1 MEKQVYMIDSRKKK
15 NIATSSEVNETT
27 NKHKKVVREAFKDG
41 GSVVTFDDMKV
52 TPKELTDALVAL
64 NISFTMGDM
73 PYNTKGG
80 GITYKKTLLVSNQEK
95 VQKIINEKD

>member
-15 NIATSSEVNETT
+15 NIATSSEINEIM

-64 NISFTMGDM
+64 DISFMMGDM

>member
-1 MEKQVYMIDSRKKK
+1 MEKQVYMIDNKKKK
-15 NIATSSEVNETT
+15 NIATSSEVNETM

-64 NISFTMGDM
+64 DISFMMGDM

-80 GITYKKTLLVSNQEK
+80 GITYKKTLIVNNEK
-95 VQKIINEKD
+95 EIQKIINEKD

>member
-1 MEKQVYMIDSRKKK
+1 MTDNGKKK
-15 NIATSSEVNETT
+15 NTATSPEVDETT
-27 NKHKKVVREAFKDG
+27 NKYKEVVREAFKNG
-41 GSVVTFDDMKV
+41 GSIVTFDDINV

-64 NISFTMGDM
+64 NISFMMGDM

>member
-1 MEKQVYMIDSRKKK
+1 MEKQVYMIDNRKKK
-15 NIATSSEVNETT
+15 NIATSSEVNETM

-41 GSVVTFDDMKV
+41 VSVATFDDMKV

-64 NISFTMGDM
+64 DISFIMGDM

-80 GITYKKTLLVSNQEK
+80 GMTYKKTLLVSNQEK

>member
-1 MEKQVYMIDSRKKK
+1 MEDNGKKK
-15 NIATSSEVNETT
+15 NIATSSEVNETI

-52 TPKELTDALVAL
+52 TPKELTEALVAL
-64 NISFTMGDM
+64 DISFIMGDM

>member
-1 MEKQVYMIDSRKKK
+1 MADNRKKK
-15 NIATSSEVNETT
+15 NTTASPEVDETM
-27 NKHKKVVREAFKDG
+27 NKYKEVVREAFKDG

-64 NISFTMGDM
+64 DISFIMGDM

-80 GITYKKTLLVSNQEK
+80 GITYKKTLIVNNEK
-95 VQKIINEKD
+95 EMQKIINEKD

>member
-1 MEKQVYMIDSRKKK
+1 MRK
-15 NIATSSEVNETT
+15 NEFPELTNASKVDLFCQDASYPS

-52 TPKELTDALVAL
+52 TTKELTDALVAL
-64 NISFTMGDM
+64 DISFMMGDM
-73 PYNTKGG
+73 PYSTKGG
-80 GITYKKTLLVSNQEK
+80 GITYKKTLIVSNQEK

>member
-1 MEKQVYMIDSRKKK
+1 MEKQVYMIDNRKKK
-15 NIATSSEVNETT
+15 NIATSSEVNETI

-41 GSVVTFDDMKV
+41 GSVVTFDDINV

-64 NISFTMGDM
+64 DISFMMGDM

>member
-1 MEKQVYMIDSRKKK
+1 MADNRKKK
-15 NIATSSEVNETT
+15 NIATSSEVNETM

-41 GSVVTFDDMKV
+41 GSVVTFDDMNV
-52 TPKELTDALVAL
+52 TQKELTDALVAL
-64 NISFTMGDM
+64 DISFMMGDM

-95 VQKIINEKD
+95 VQKIINKKD

>member
-1 MEKQVYMIDSRKKK
+1 MEKQVYMIDNRKKK
-15 NIATSSEVNETT
+15 NIATSSEVNETM

-41 GSVVTFDDMKV
+41 VSVVTFDDINV

-64 NISFTMGDM
+64 DISFIMGDM

>member
-1 MEKQVYMIDSRKKK
+1 MTDNRKED
-15 NIATSSEVNETT
+15 NTATSPEVDATVNGYKE
-27 NKHKKVVREAFKDG
+27 VVREAFKDG

-64 NISFTMGDM
+64 DISFIMGDM

-80 GITYKKTLLVSNQEK
+80 GITYKKTLLVNDQEK
-95 VQKIINEKD
+95 IQKIINEKY

>member
-1 MEKQVYMIDSRKKK
+1 MNTLSIS
-15 NIATSSEVNETT
+15 ILSL
-27 NKHKKVVREAFKDG
+27 KDLSG
-41 GSVVTFDDMKV
+41 IVFDDINV

-64 NISFTMGDM
+64 DISFMMGDM
-73 PYNTKGG
+73 PYSTKGG

>member
-1 MEKQVYMIDSRKKK
+1 MEKQNYMEDNGKKK
-15 NIATSSEVNETT
+15 NIATSSEVNETI

-52 TPKELTDALVAL
+52 TPKELTEALVAL
-64 NISFTMGDM
+64 DISFIMGDM

>member
-1 MEKQVYMIDSRKKK
+1 MRYNEQNNLRTSKKEHSKRGSRV
-15 NIATSSEVNETT
+15 I
-27 NKHKKVVREAFKDG
+27 RE
-41 GSVVTFDDMKV
+41 V

-64 NISFTMGDM
+64 DISFMMGDM

-95 VQKIINEKD
+95 MQKIINEKD

>member
-1 MEKQVYMIDSRKKK
+1 MEKQVYMIDNRKKK
-15 NIATSSEVNETT
+15 NIATSFEVNETM

-64 NISFTMGDM
+64 DISFMMGDM
-73 PYNTKGG
+73 PYNTKSG